1 MKLKFKNFAAVIFI
15 ILIIYFMCSA
25 LGVFGS
31 TLIDKARG
39 VIVVKPDRPDRFAE
53 LYPFEDMPVE
63 SYKNFIDIMQ
73 DKIHKAITEKINI
86 QKSKIEAYTTDKLIG
101 YMKFTELAKSY
112 EALMNWNVNSI
123 SEYNNIV
130 ELADGYFSGIAEKRD
145 VNYSA
150 ENTIRLAN
158 FCAERNIKFL
168 YANAPAKICV
178 SEDANISGKIDF
190 VNQNAD
196 EFLKILENNN
206 INYLDFRKILHDEN
220 LGHHA
225 AFFRTDHHWLPSASL
240 WAARYILNYLKHEYK
255 YDVKPDILK
264 PENFKVI
271 TYPKWFL
278 GSQGKKVT
286 LARAEPD
293 DFDLIYPKFKTSI
306 RYENFMD
313 STDVSGDFSLMYDM
327 KYFNKVNYYED
338 NVYAS
343 YPLGF
348 AERKTNNLAEN
359 NLKILFLHDSFGDTV
374 IPFLTLAVKQLDIL
388 DLRVFTGSVKSYIK
402 QHTPDC
408 VIVLY
413 NSDMIGK
420 KYEGTTRNLFDLR

>member
-1 MKLKFKNFAAVIFI
+1 MKIKLKNFASVIFI

-25 LGVFGS
+25 LGVFGM

-39 VIVVKPDRPDRFAE
+39 IIVVEDVNRFAK

-63 SYKNFIDIMQ
+63 NSKNFIDIMQ

-123 SEYNNIV
+123 AEYNNII

-225 AFFRTDHHWLPSASL
+225 AFFKTDHHWLPSASL
-240 WAARYILNYLKHEYK
+240 WAARHILNYLKHEYK
-255 YDVKPDILK
+255 YDIKPDILN

-293 DFDLIYPKFKTSI
+293 DFDLIYPKFETSI
-306 RYENFMD
+306 RFVDLMHD
-313 STDVSGDFSLMYDM
+313 TDVSGDFNLMYDM
-327 KYFNKVNYYED
+327 KHIRDKNYYKD
-338 NVYAS
+338 NPHAA
-343 YPLGF
+343 YPIGI
-348 AERKTNNLAEN
+348 AEQKYNNLADN
-359 NLKILFLHDSFGDTV
+359 NLKILMLHDSFGNTV
-374 IPFLTLAVKQLDIL
+374 IPFLTLAVKRLDCL
-388 DLRVFTGSVKSYIK
+388 DLRVFTGSVRSYIK
-402 QHTPDC
+402 THRPDC
-408 VIVLY
+408 VIIIY
-413 NSDMIGK
+413 YSKEIGEKSDN
-420 KYEGTTRNLFDLR
+420 ELRNIFNMR

>member
-1 MKLKFKNFAAVIFI
+1 MKLKFKNFAAIIFI
-15 ILIIYFMCSA
+15 CVIIYFMISA

-39 VIVVKPDRPDRFAE
+39 VIVVKPDRFAE
-53 LYPFEDMPVE
+53 LYPFDDMQVE

-73 DKIHKAITEKINI
+73 DKIHKAVTEKVDIR
-86 QKSKIEAYTTDKLIG
+86 KKKIEAYTTDKLIG
-101 YMKFTELAKSY
+101 YMTFTELAKSY
-112 EALMNWNVNSI
+112 EALINWNVNSI
-123 SEYNNIV
+123 AEYNNIV

-240 WAARYILNYLKHEYK
+240 WAARHILNYLKHEYK
-255 YDVKPDILK
+255 YDVKPEILDSK
-264 PENFKVI
+264 NFKVV

-293 DFDLIYPKFKTSI
+293 DFDLIYPKFKTSLHF
-306 RYENFMD
+306 ENFID
-313 STDVSGDFSLMYDM
+313 GKDITGDFESLMYDM
-327 KYFNKVNYYED
+327 KYFNEVNYYED
-338 NVYAS
+338 NVHAA
-343 YPLGF
+343 YPIGA
-348 AERKTNNLAEN
+348 AEVRYNNLADN
-359 NLKILFLHDSFGDTV
+359 NLKILFIHDSFGNTV
-374 IPFLTLAVKQLDIL
+374 IPFLTLAVKQLDVL

-402 QHTPDC
+402 QHAPDC

-413 NSDMIGK
+413 NSDMIGNSQTPDV
-420 KYEGTTRNLFDLR
+420 YNIFNMQ